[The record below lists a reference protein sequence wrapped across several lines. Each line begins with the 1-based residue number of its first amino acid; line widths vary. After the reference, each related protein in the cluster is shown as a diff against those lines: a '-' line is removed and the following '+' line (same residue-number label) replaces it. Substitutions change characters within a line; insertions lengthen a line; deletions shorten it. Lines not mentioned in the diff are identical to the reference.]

1 MTDWSAD
8 RLEICRFTTPK
19 RYIVLRYHEVLI
31 YQKNILVCEFFGQ
44 VLQNTQAVH
53 RNLDPHNS
61 TEI

>member
-19 RYIVLRYHEVLI
+19 RYIVVLKYYVVLI
-31 YQKNILVCEFFGQ
+31 YQKNFLVCEIFGQ
-44 VLQNTQAVH
+44 VLKNTQAVY
-53 RNLDPHNS
+53 RNLDPYN